1 MAHVD
6 EMQMM
11 RERYGQMEESY
22 QKMKKE
28 REAEKAAVK
37 QQAVASPGTT
47 GARENEGSNSFVVV
61 SDHQS
66 ASGTVNNE
74 SKAPAY
80 LHQYDEV

>member
-47 GARENEGSNSFVVV
+47 GA
-61 SDHQS
+61 
-66 ASGTVNNE
+66 
-74 SKAPAY
+74 
-80 LHQYDEV
+80 